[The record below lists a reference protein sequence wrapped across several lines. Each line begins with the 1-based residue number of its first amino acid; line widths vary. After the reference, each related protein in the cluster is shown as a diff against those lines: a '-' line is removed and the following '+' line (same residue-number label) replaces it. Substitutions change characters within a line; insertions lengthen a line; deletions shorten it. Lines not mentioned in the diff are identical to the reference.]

1 MRTSFASRSEPA
13 GALKRSHIRR
23 DFLKSQTQYAARIV
37 QSHILHMPLAKLLQY
52 LCISLS
58 GNCQDQRG
66 LKAWQLHLVWKKMF
80 MYWKFSERGKKK
92 MYFVISI
99 CAQGLFAYI
108 KYLPWNPNHLHS
120 NSYIFKSLF
129 RFLLQSVLCFFY
141 LHVLFSLSVAYA
153 ACVLSPVLC
162 TLEIVGRR
170 KWTKLHFTASWL
182 SVSFVVKLCFCLS
195 LCFHFL
201 HQKTHPT

>member
-1 MRTSFASRSEPA
+1 MYTHLLPGANLFRLSLWACGHSETLSYPQRFPQIPNPICSTRSPESYSTYALDKASVVSLYFSQWWLPGPERAEGLTTLSSVEKNVHV
-13 GALKRSHIRR
+13 LKIFR
-23 DFLKSQTQYAARIV
+23 
-37 QSHILHMPLAKLLQY
+37 
-52 LCISLS
+52 
-58 GNCQDQRG
+58 
-66 LKAWQLHLVWKKMF
+66 
-80 MYWKFSERGKKK
+80 EREKKK

-99 CAQGLFAYI
+99 CAQGLLAYI

-162 TLEIVGRR
+162 TLEIVGKVR
-170 KWTKLHFTASWL
+170 
-182 SVSFVVKLCFCLS
+182 
-195 LCFHFL
+195 
-201 HQKTHPT
+201 